1 MVTCSSQNIYPIPQ
15 VAWATDPP
23 SAQEAL
29 ENSTTKTTEHKGLFT
44 VESMLRILGNVSN
57 YTYFCS
63 VISADKTQIWTAS
76 RKNQG
81 AVWFH
86 TNTDFMN
93 RIIYDL
99 NVLKKMCANYF
110 SEDITQ
116 EEGYALSIPCIAP
129 HSLQNFSL
137 TWTFD
142 SSNDPIVILRYD
154 HRTRHSFN
162 LWEGEAELDQD
173 LLLLGDGSLVL
184 FKPQS
189 EEHSGTYTCS
199 FSGLQSRHI
208 IQTRVN
214 ITVASISEFSF
225 ILFLN

>member
-15 VAWATDPP
+15 VSWATDPP

-29 ENSTTKTTEHKGLFT
+29 ENSTTKTTDHKGLFT

-93 RIIYDL
+93 RIIYDI
-99 NVLKKMCANYF
+99 NVLKNVCKLF
-110 SEDITQ
+110 FR
-116 EEGYALSIPCIAP
+116 GYNTGRGLRSVHPMHRSSQSPEFFP
-129 HSLQNFSL
+129 H
-137 TWTFD
+137 
-142 SSNDPIVILRYD
+142 
-154 HRTRHSFN
+154 
-162 LWEGEAELDQD
+162 LD
-173 LLLLGDGSLVL
+173 L
-184 FKPQS
+184 
-189 EEHSGTYTCS
+189 
-199 FSGLQSRHI
+199 
-208 IQTRVN
+208 
-214 ITVASISEFSF
+214 
-225 ILFLN
+225 